1 MSESAAHVELVDRI
15 VGWITDQHRE
25 KRTLCVFRD
34 GDFVGATVRPAP
46 INNFVPDV
54 FAEDTPPTFTTIGE
68 AKTATDLETKRS
80 QLQIRA
86 FIDFLSIRPRP
97 QLIIATPPV
106 AINTARDIVRLA
118 QAELRASHVE
128 AIFL

>member
-1 MSESAAHVELVDRI
+1 MSESAAHVRLVDRI
-15 VGWITDQHRE
+15 VEWISDQHRE
-25 KRTLCVFRD
+25 SRTLCVFRD
-34 GDFVGATVRPAP
+34 GDFVGAYVRPPP

-68 AKTATDLETKRS
+68 AKTAADLETKRS

-106 AINTARDIVRLA
+106 ATNTARDIVRLA